1 MSVCKNCAHSN
12 ANTSP
17 ELRESLNFCLAF
29 QGWDGCH
36 TWGTPVWA
44 NMEDDILNAVL
55 DGHTSSP
62 GREEDCSAFSPTP
75 DRKRYINTP
84 THRVKVSNSAKILT
98 ELERRGIPAEQ
109 VAAPHSE
116 QASYDLLPLLGDP
129 AFDDGWVSAA
139 LTADIKGMVG
149 IRADISGK
157 LFHKLLIEVGI

>member
-1 MSVCKNCAHSN
+1 M
-12 ANTSP
+12 ANIFTNGNSCEEQDYLT
-17 ELRESLNFCLAF
+17 ELESLGVEAEVAIATL
-29 QGWDGCH
+29 
-36 TWGTPVWA
+36 P
-44 NMEDDILNAVL
+44 
-55 DGHTSSP
+55 
-62 GREEDCSAFSPTP
+62 R